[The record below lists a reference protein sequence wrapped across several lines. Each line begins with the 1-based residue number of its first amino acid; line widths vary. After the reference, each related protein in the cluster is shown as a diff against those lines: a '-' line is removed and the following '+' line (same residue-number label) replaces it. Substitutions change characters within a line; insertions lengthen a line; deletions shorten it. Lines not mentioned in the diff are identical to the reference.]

1 VATASSRWADAF
13 LELSKRMK
21 AAGQTQL
28 RKELH
33 KAVRD
38 AAKPLLPKVREAAR
52 QEFPQRG
59 GLNER
64 VARKPYRAQA
74 RTGAKTAGVRI
85 TAAKMDPRLDQGRIA
100 HPVFGRPGSTV
111 VQQIPGAKG
120 YFSETLK
127 NEAPGIRGD
136 IEQVLE
142 DFTRRL
148 AT

>member
-1 VATASSRWADAF
+1 MATASSRGADAF

-21 AAGQTQL
+21 AAGQGQL

-59 GLNER
+59 GLAER
-64 VARKPYRAQA
+64 VARKPYRTQA
-74 RTGAKTAGVRI
+74 RTGTTTAGVRI
-85 TAAKMDPRLDQGRIA
+85 TAAKMDPRLDQGRVV
-100 HPVFGRPGSTV
+100 HPVFGRPGSKV
-111 VQQIPGAKG
+111 VQQIPGARG
-120 YFSETLK
+120 YFTETLK
-127 NEAPGIRGD
+127 NEAPSIQGD
-136 IEQVLE
+136 IVRVLE

-148 AT
+148 AN